1 MGKLVISLGSL
12 PVLAVEIGE
21 QVVRIG
27 RSTDNDLVLP
37 LPDVADAHAEIS
49 LAGKICEVT
58 ALEGESLHRGGLPV
72 TRADLVPGDEIG
84 LGCYRLQWLA
94 SESDHSLHE
103 SALAG
108 ARSHGTKTLEE
119 TAKRG
124 GRAVGLEV
132 MDGAE
137 RGLKLDLEAAAI
149 VVGRDPECDVVLS
162 DDAVSW
168 RHCSLELC
176 TDRVRVRDLGSHNG
190 TYLDGRR
197 IESALAEAGSRVQ
210 VGQTTLRLTG
220 AADPLDGLEAEGL
233 AELVGTSPSMQEVY
247 ASIQD
252 AAPSRVPVLLLG
264 ETGTGKELAAR
275 AIHSVGPRSQRA
287 FVPVNCAAIPRE
299 LLEDELFGHVRG
311 AFTGASADRLGA
323 LERADGGTI
332 FLDEVG
338 ELAPELQAKLL
349 RVIEDGEVPRLGGD
363 SVQTDFRVVAA
374 TSSDLAS
381 AASRGRFR
389 QDLYYRLAVYRIT
402 LPPLRERLDDLP
414 VLVRHFLDSAEEQ
427 TGIAHAA
434 FVGFGEDALRRMGG
448 HPWPGNVR
456 ELRNLVFR
464 CIVDVKEGS
473 VDEPVVD
480 RILTESLAPEDA
492 AAPSPAGSLEQIE
505 QEAIRKALQD
515 CRGQRRAAARRLG
528 IAESTLYEKIQRYDL
543 ADVGR

>member
-1 MGKLVISLGSL
+1 MGKLSISLGSL

-21 QVVRIG
+21 EVVRIG

-37 LPDVADAHAEIS
+37 LPDVADVHAEVHS
-49 LAGKICEVT
+49 TGDICEVT
-58 ALEGESLHRGGLPV
+58 ALQGESLYRGGLPV
-72 TRADLVPGDEIG
+72 TRVDLVPGDEIG
-84 LGCYRLQWLA
+84 LGCYRLRWLA
-94 SESDHSLHE
+94 SESDRSLPE
-103 SALAG
+103 SAQAG
-108 ARSHGTKTLEE
+108 GRSHGTKPLEHP
-119 TAKRG
+119 AKRG
-124 GRAVGLEV
+124 GRPVGIEV
-132 MDGAE
+132 TGGAE
-137 RGLKLDLEAAAI
+137 RGLKLDLEAAAV
-149 VVGRDPECDVVLS
+149 VVGRAPECDLVLA

-190 TYLDGRR
+190 TYLDGRK

-220 AADPLDGLEAEGL
+220 NADAPDGLRADGL
-233 AELVGTSPSMQEVY
+233 AELVGKSPAMQEVY

-252 AAPSRVPVLLLG
+252 ATASRIPVLLLG

-299 LLEDELFGHVRG
+299 LLEDELFGHVSG
-311 AFTGASADRLGA
+311 AFTGATADRLGA

-349 RVIEDGEVPRLGGD
+349 RVIEDGEVPRIGGNP
-363 SVQTDFRVVAA
+363 VQTDFRVVAA
-374 TSSDLAS
+374 TNGDLAS
-381 AASRGRFR
+381 AVSRGRFR
-389 QDLYYRLAVYRIT
+389 QDLYYRLAVYQIT

-414 VLVRHFLDSAEEQ
+414 GLVRHFLDSAEEQ
-427 TGIAHAA
+427 TGIADAA
-434 FVGFGEDALRRMGG
+434 FVGFGEEVLRRMCG
-448 HPWPGNVR
+448 HSWPGNVR

-464 CIVDVKEGS
+464 CIVEVKEGS
-473 VDEPVVD
+473 VDERVVD
-480 RILTESLAPEDA
+480 RILAESLAPEDA
-492 AAPSPAGSLEQIE
+492 AAPSPAASLEQIE

-543 ADVGR
+543 AEVGR